1 MQKLFDMDNRFMKT
15 LGKAGDLILLNLLF
29 LVTCIPFFTIGAAL
43 TALYD
48 VTLRMAKN
56 EEAYIARSFFSSFKL
71 HLKKSTV
78 LWLAVS
84 AAGGL
89 LFLDLRIINAQNSAL
104 WYLIRS
110 VLFSVLLIWWIVV
123 TYIFP
128 LIAKYDWSCRLTLK
142 NALLIAM
149 KHVPCTAGIVTINS
163 LLAVA
168 LFTEVGI
175 LFYFVHIY
183 LVIGF
188 AFAAHINSILLVKV
202 FDKYEEKRP
211 DYKKEV

>member
-1 MQKLFDMDNRFMKT
+1 MD
-15 LGKAGDLILLNLLF
+15 AA
-29 LVTCIPFFTIGAAL
+29 VT
-43 TALYD
+43 
-48 VTLRMAKN
+48 
-56 EEAYIARSFFSSFKL
+56 
-71 HLKKSTV
+71 
-78 LWLAVS
+78 
-84 AAGGL
+84 
-89 LFLDLRIINAQNSAL
+89 
-104 WYLIRS
+104 
-110 VLFSVLLIWWIVV
+110 
-123 TYIFP
+123 
-128 LIAKYDWSCRLTLK
+128 
-142 NALLIAM
+142 ALLIAM